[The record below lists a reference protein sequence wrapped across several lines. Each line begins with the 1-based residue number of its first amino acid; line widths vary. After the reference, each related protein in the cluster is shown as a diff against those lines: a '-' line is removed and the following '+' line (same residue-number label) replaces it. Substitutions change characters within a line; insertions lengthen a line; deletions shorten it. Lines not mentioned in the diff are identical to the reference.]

1 MGHKMHEIGC
11 PFRRAR
17 LVSVF
22 FCLIVAL
29 FGVPATASAQAGVV
43 QIEPDAMIDLWP
55 SAAPGAPNP
64 LPKEEIVFR
73 NNPFNLIDRAA
84 HKVAKPNLSL
94 FRPKNPNGAAILIIP
109 GGGYSWVVV
118 DKEGY
123 EGAKRFAAEGYHVY
137 VLRYRLPHQGWAAG
151 PDTPLQDAQRAMRLI
166 RSRAAQDGIDANKV
180 MAMGFSAGGH
190 VAGSLALKFDHAITP
205 PLDSVDRLSA
215 KPDIA
220 VLMYPVVT
228 MTEPFR
234 HPKSREN
241 MIGLTPTLAA
251 IAAYSLETSVR
262 ADAPPLFIL
271 HAGDDPAVP
280 VENALMLYEA
290 ARRGKVSVSL
300 HLFEKGGHGF
310 GLRGIAGTPLALW
323 PDLVLNW
330 AQDHGFPKP

>member
-1 MGHKMHEIGC
+1 MNLKER
-11 PFRRAR
+11 PFRLAR
-17 LVSVF
+17 SVSVF
-22 FCLIVAL
+22 LCKLVAL
-29 FGVPATASAQAGVV
+29 LGLPATSIAQAGAV
-43 QIEPDAMIDLWP
+43 QIEPDEMIDLWP
-55 SAAPGAPNP
+55 SAAPGAPIP

-84 HKVAKPNLSL
+84 HQVAKPNLSL
-94 FRPKNPNGAAILIIP
+94 FRAKKPNGAAILIIP

-123 EGAKRFAAEGYHVY
+123 EGAKRFAEEGYTVY

-166 RSRAAQDGIDANKV
+166 RSRVAQDGIIADKV
-180 MAMGFSAGGH
+180 MVMGFSAGGH
-190 VAGSLALKFDHAITP
+190 VAGSLALKFDQAITP
-205 PLDSVDRLSA
+205 PLDSVDTISA
-215 KPDIA
+215 KPDLA

-241 MIGLTPTLAA
+241 MIGQTPTPAA
-251 IAAYSLETSVR
+251 IATYSLESSVR

-271 HAGDDPAVP
+271 HAGDDAAVP

-290 ARRGKVSVSL
+290 ARRGKASVTL

-310 GLRGIAGTPLALW
+310 GLRGIAGTPLAIW
-323 PDLVLNW
+323 PDIVLGW
-330 AQDHGFPKP
+330 AQDKGFPKP

>member
-1 MGHKMHEIGC
+1 MKEFE
-11 PFRRAR
+11 PSLLFSP
-17 LVSVF
+17 LVSVL
-22 FCLIVAL
+22 FCLLACVIG
-29 FGVPATASAQAGVV
+29 FPSGASAQAGAV
-43 QIEPDAMIDLWP
+43 QIEPDAIVDLWLGTP
-55 SAAPGAPNP
+55 PGAPNP

-73 NNPFNLIDRAA
+73 NNPFNLVDRAA
-84 HKVAKPNLSL
+84 HQVAKPNLSL
-94 FRPKNPNGAAILIIP
+94 FRPKKPNGAAILIIP

-123 EGAKRFAAEGYHVY
+123 EGAKRFAAEGYTVY

-166 RSRAAQDGIDANKV
+166 RSRAARDGIETNKV
-180 MAMGFSAGGH
+180 MVMGFSAGGH
-190 VAGSLALKFDHAITP
+190 VAGSLALKFDQAITA

-215 KPDIA
+215 KPDLA

-228 MTEPFR
+228 MAEPFR

-241 MIGLTPTLAA
+241 MIGLTPTPAA

-323 PDLVLNW
+323 PELVLNW
-330 AQDHGFPKP
+330 AHDHGFPKP

>member
-1 MGHKMHEIGC
+1 MIVLER
-11 PFRRAR
+11 PFRLAR
-17 LVSVF
+17 SVSVF
-22 FCLIVAL
+22 FCMLVVF
-29 FGVPATASAQAGVV
+29 FGLPATSNAEAGGV
-43 QIEPDAMIDLWP
+43 QIEPDVMINLWP
-55 SAAPGAPNP
+55 DKAPGAPSP

-73 NNPFNLIDRAA
+73 SNPFNLIDRAA
-84 HKVAKPNLSL
+84 HQVTQPNLSL
-94 FRPKNPNGAAILIIP
+94 FRPKKPNGAAILIIP

-123 EGAKRFAAEGYHVY
+123 EGAKRFADEGYHVY

-151 PDTPLQDAQRAMRLI
+151 PDTPLQDAQRAMRVI
-166 RSRAAQDGIDANKV
+166 RSRAAQDGIDDNKV

-190 VAGSLALKFDHAITP
+190 VAGSLAHKYDQAITP

-215 KPDIA
+215 KPDLA
-220 VLMYPVVT
+220 ALMYPVVT

-241 MIGLTPTLAA
+241 MIGLTPTPAA

-271 HAGDDPAVP
+271 HAGDDAAVP
-280 VENALMLYEA
+280 VENALMLFEA

-323 PDLVLNW
+323 PNLVLNW
-330 AQDHGFPKP
+330 AQDHSFPKP

>member
-1 MGHKMHEIGC
+1 MIVLER
-11 PFRRAR
+11 PFRLAR
-17 LVSVF
+17 SVSVF
-22 FCLIVAL
+22 FCMLVVF
-29 FGVPATASAQAGVV
+29 FGLPATSNAEAGGV
-43 QIEPDAMIDLWP
+43 QIEPDVMINLWP
-55 SAAPGAPNP
+55 DKAPGAPSP

-73 NNPFNLIDRAA
+73 SNPFNLIDRAA
-84 HKVAKPNLSL
+84 HQVTQPNLSL
-94 FRPKNPNGAAILIIP
+94 FRPKKPNGAAILIIP

-123 EGAKRFAAEGYHVY
+123 EGAKRFADEGYHVY

-151 PDTPLQDAQRAMRLI
+151 PDTPLQDAQRAMRVI
-166 RSRAAQDGIDANKV
+166 RSRAAQDGIDDNKV

-190 VAGSLALKFDHAITP
+190 VAGSLAHKYDQAITP

-215 KPDIA
+215 KPDLA

-241 MIGLTPTLAA
+241 MIGLTPTPAA

-271 HAGDDPAVP
+271 HAGDDAAVP
-280 VENALMLYEA
+280 VENALMLFEA

-323 PDLVLNW
+323 PNLVLNW
-330 AQDHGFPKP
+330 AQDHSFPKP